1 MHVMLITFLI
11 IAAVVATGFLFVFW
25 LIVTLLRG
33 AGRLL
38 FGPPPGRQ
46 APRPFLQHQPG
57 PVPMPMQACERV
69 SCRALNPLDARFCR
83 RCGQKL
89 HMPQQVPVR
98 RAAML

>member
-25 LIVTLLRG
+25 LVVTLLRG

-38 FGPPPGRQ
+38 FGQPSRRQ
-46 APRPFLQHQPG
+46 WPTPILQHHSSVG
-57 PVPMPMQACERV
+57 PVRACDRV
-69 SCRALNPLDARFCR
+69 SCRALNPLEARFCR